1 MTAYLA
7 GIVQVRCE
15 EHERASEIDGIMRAV
30 LAALAYPLPRDG
42 RRHSW
47 TSIPTMVR
55 RTGFKRTAV
64 IEALGRLVEMGLIK
78 IVAERPGRSTVY
90 EMALLSDSEPVRETD
105 ARQTGDPSARRTAP
119 VRETDPTRPPDG
131 HESESSVGP
140 SRARKTDDDSPNR
153 GETGPHNRSAD
164 YSAVTRAALA
174 PREAFAGPLVTGWAV
189 RHDQAAR
196 HFRDYDGRMI
206 ECETFGPRSTFDL
219 SMAPPLTLG
228 HEKTAT
234 VVGKYVRHRNTGG
247 GLWITWQLA
256 SDLPDELRARLGD
269 PIVRPQLSMAFGD
282 GPRVEWDEYGD
293 GRISRMWTGTVTVS
307 HVAIVPRG
315 AYWNTDLDLVREFV

>member
-1 MTAYLA
+1 MTSSTSNPPPVYV
-7 GIVQVRCE
+7 G
-15 EHERASEIDGIMRAV
+15 D
-30 LAALAYPLPRDG
+30 LPRDVEQRL
-42 RRHSW
+42 RRFG
-47 TSIPTMVR
+47 TSHI
-55 RTGFKRTAV
+55 
-64 IEALGRLVEMGLIK
+64 
-78 IVAERPGRSTVY
+78 
-90 EMALLSDSEPVRETD
+90 
-105 ARQTGDPSARRTAP
+105 DP
-119 VRETDPTRPPDG
+119 D
-131 HESESSVGP
+131 
-140 SRARKTDDDSPNR
+140 TDDLWTHDRNGAWTRWPPP
-153 GETGPHNRSAD
+153 EEHDRSAD

-256 SDLPDELRARLGD
+256 SDLPDAVRARLAH
-269 PIVRPQLSMAFGD
+269 PTVRPQLSMAFGD